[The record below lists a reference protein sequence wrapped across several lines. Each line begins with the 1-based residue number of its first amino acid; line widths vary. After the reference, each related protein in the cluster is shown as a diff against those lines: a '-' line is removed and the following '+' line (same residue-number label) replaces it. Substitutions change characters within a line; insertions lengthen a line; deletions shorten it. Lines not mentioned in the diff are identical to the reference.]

1 MYVFIGRAAIHMGM
15 KPPKPTATAVS
26 QSGAGAASAEMA
38 KQRYFRIPFVRPSDQ
53 NREGEFQKKG

>member
-1 MYVFIGRAAIHMGM
+1 MGM
-15 KPPKPTATAVS
+15 KPPKPSAAGMN

>member
-1 MYVFIGRAAIHMGM
+1 MCVFIGRAAIHMGM